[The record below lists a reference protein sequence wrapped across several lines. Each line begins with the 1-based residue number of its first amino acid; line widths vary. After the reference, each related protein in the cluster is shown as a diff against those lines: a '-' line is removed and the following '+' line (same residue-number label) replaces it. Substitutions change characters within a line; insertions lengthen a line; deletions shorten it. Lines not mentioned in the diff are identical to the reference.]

1 MSMCLQQLFS
11 YLLPKMSLAG
21 EESLSWTW
29 LLTLF
34 PLDQSS
40 FLFRHTLLMHFL
52 RCKKKNTDSW
62 NVRDCFSI
70 LKPRQTL
77 FLGVNS
83 NMGDIENY
91 IRFTKYICIPLEIHV
106 HIPKLH

>member
-1 MSMCLQQLFS
+1 
-11 YLLPKMSLAG
+11 MSLAG
-21 EESLSWTW
+21 EESLSWTC

-40 FLFRHTLLMHFL
+40 FLLRNTLLMHFL
-52 RCKKKNTDSW
+52 RCKKKKNTDSW
-62 NVRDCFSI
+62 NVRNCFSI

-83 NMGDIENY
+83 NMADIENY
-91 IRFTKYICIPLEIHV
+91 IRFTKYICIPLEIQV